1 MSIAEK
7 LTTIAENQQRVF
19 DAGRNSGGGGGD
31 YDSGYNDGYF
41 SGYDSGFNEGYD
53 SGYWG
58 GYDEGHSM
66 GYDEGQTAEYDRFWD
81 SFQQNGNRTDYT
93 YGFAGAWDRTTF
105 LPKYDIKATSLNVAF
120 HGLNRDD
127 PNWETFDLVE
137 HLENLGVVLDTSKS
151 TLLTST
157 FMWARIGRI
166 GVIDC
171 RASTYPLS
179 STFAYGKIKTI
190 DKLIVKPELTYNG
203 TFISQ
208 TDLVNITIEGTIG
221 QNGLDMSPCT
231 NLSKASIESV
241 INALSTTTS
250 GLTVTLSK
258 TSVTNAFGSTTASA
272 WTTLVNSK
280 SNWTISLV

>member
-105 LPKYDIKATSLNVAF
+105 RPKYDMHATTYNCCFHQFNYYDQNWESFDMVEYLENIGVELDTTKATNFS
-120 HGLNRDD
+120 
-127 PNWETFDLVE
+127 
-137 HLENLGVVLDTSKS
+137 SM
-151 TLLTST
+151 
-157 FMWARIGRI
+157 FMWAWVGRL

-171 RASTYPLS
+171 RAASWSLT
-179 STFAYGKIKTI
+179 TAFAYGKIKTI
-190 DKLIVKPELTYNG
+190 DKLIVKPENTFNN
-203 TFISQ
+203 TFINN
-208 TDLVNITIEGTIG
+208 TELTNITFEGTIG
-221 QNGLDMSPCT
+221 DSISFQWQT
-231 NLSKASIESV
+231 KLSKASIESV
-241 INALSTTTS
+241 ITHLSTTTS
-250 GLTVTLSK
+250 GKTATFSK
-258 TSVTNAFGSTTASA
+258 TAVTNAFGSTTASA